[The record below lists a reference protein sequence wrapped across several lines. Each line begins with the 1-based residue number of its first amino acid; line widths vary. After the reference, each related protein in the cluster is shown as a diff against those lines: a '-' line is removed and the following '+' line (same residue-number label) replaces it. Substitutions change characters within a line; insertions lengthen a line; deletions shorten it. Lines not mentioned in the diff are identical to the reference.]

1 MKTFAEK
8 AINFYRNIQLELP
21 DGEVEVLNPFKNK
34 QTFDLVKTFFQ
45 RYYADHHRRIFIFG
59 INPGRFG
66 AGLTGISFT
75 DPVNLADKC
84 GIPNSLPKKH
94 ELSSQFIYQVVAE
107 YGEVDAFYKRFYV
120 TAVSPLGFVRGGKN
134 LNYYDDPKL
143 MFDVE
148 RFIAASIETQLDF
161 GVHRAAAIC
170 IGGDKN
176 FRYLSAVNERLKLFD
191 TLIPLEHPRFIMQY
205 RRKSLNLYLKKYLN
219 ALKSCEEGVIY

>member
-1 MKTFAEK
+1 MKTFADK

-45 RYYADHHRRIFIFG
+45 RYYADHQRRIFIFG

-75 DPVNLADKC
+75 DPVNLAEKC
-84 GIPNSLPKKH
+84 GIPNNLPQKH
-94 ELSSQFIYQVVAE
+94 ELSSQFIYQVIAD
-107 YGEVDAFYKRFYV
+107 YGEVSDFYKRFYV

-143 MFDVE
+143 MLDVE
-148 RFIAASIETQLDF
+148 RFIAASIEAQLDF
-161 GVHRAAAIC
+161 GVHRDAAIC

-176 FRYLSAVNERLKLFD
+176 FRYLSALNERLKLFGR
-191 TLIPLEHPRFIMQY
+191 LIPLEHPRFIMQY

-219 ALKSCEEGVIY
+219 ALKSCEDDVMD